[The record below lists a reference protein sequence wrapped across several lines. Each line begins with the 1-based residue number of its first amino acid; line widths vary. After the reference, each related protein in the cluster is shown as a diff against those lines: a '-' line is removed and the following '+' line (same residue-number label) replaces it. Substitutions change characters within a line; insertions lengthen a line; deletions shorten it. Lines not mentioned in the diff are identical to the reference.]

1 MIDKDLPL
9 IEFSA
14 FDRCDGCGARALSSA
29 RRDDMPQEL
38 LFCIHH
44 RMKHIN
50 ALLDEGWEIVDGTEA
65 LEILGELAGAE
76 RIPV

>member
-14 FDRCDGCGARALSSA
+14 LDRCDGCGARAYSAA
-29 RRDDMPQEL
+29 RREDMPQEL

-44 RMKHIN
+44 RKQHEY
-50 ALLDEGWEIVDGTEA
+50 ALLDQGWEIIDGTEA
-65 LEILGELAGAE
+65 LEFLADSEG
-76 RIPV
+76 VLV